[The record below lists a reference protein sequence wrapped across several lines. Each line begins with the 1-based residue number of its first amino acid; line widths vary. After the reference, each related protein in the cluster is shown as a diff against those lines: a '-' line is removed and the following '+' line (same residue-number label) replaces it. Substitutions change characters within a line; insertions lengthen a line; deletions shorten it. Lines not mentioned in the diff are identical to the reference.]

1 MFAVAIMCYTLPLFA
16 TADNHPESRLDTQ
29 RANQPAS
36 DVHLRDVV
44 EDDLPIFFEHQKDPE
59 ANRMASFDA
68 RDEASFM
75 AHWAKILRDGNVVR
89 TIEVEGRVVGN
100 IGSWEHDG
108 EHDVGYWVGREH
120 WGKGVATA
128 ALSAFLDELRTRPL
142 RAHVATHNLG
152 SIRVLEKCGFERTGA
167 PTRADDGVEEL
178 LLELAR

>member
-1 MFAVAIMCYTLPLFA
+1 VG
-16 TADNHPESRLDTQ
+16 
-29 RANQPAS
+29 PAE
-36 DVHLRDVV
+36 VRLRDVR
-44 EDDLPIFFEHQKDPE
+44 EEDLPIFFEHQKDPE

-108 EHDVGYWVGREH
+108 ERDVGYWIGREE

-128 ALSAFLDELRTRPL
+128 ALSAFLDELHTRPL
-142 RAHVATHNLG
+142 HAHVATHNVG
-152 SIRVLEKCGFERTGA
+152 SIRVLEKCGFVRTGL
-167 PTRADDGVEEL
+167 PTPAGDGVEEL
-178 LLELAR
+178 LLKLDR